1 MSGAYGHINHLYE
14 NGDLKFS
21 DLKKIFIAA
30 SEGKLEGTEKTDGIN
45 IYLSYNTNDGEVRAA
60 RNLTQLKGGGL
71 SVAEMYDFFS
81 QKEEAARLKGGDY
94 NQNIKEA
101 ISDAI
106 ENFEKTIMYLDLENQ
121 TRIFGDFQTI
131 ANFYNCEI
139 LDNRT
144 PNVINYD
151 TKLLVVHRDGHKSI
165 DFRTKEIFELSDNTE
180 NIFITRL
187 ESLQDNDKTEKF
199 PVQVNSIRH
208 LEALSN
214 NEILNNCI
222 NQINKLLRIYS
233 LTDDNTINEFLVVR
247 LSRMLN
253 NYDIPAINKKL
264 VIKKILGV
272 AGLNSIDILRGLPVN
287 VKNDL
292 RNLLKNQKK
301 ILKNMIAPVEN
312 IIYSFSKEIL
322 KGLNSIYN
330 LDQDK
335 SNDIIR
341 KKLSMALQNIND
353 VDSPYIG
360 NIRKQLSGLNV
371 KKLTLPLEGFVF
383 DYNGKTY
390 KLTGDFAP
398 INQLLNFTDRTVNVN
413 KSNNMADVAIF
424 PGSFKPP
431 HAGHLNAIKELSNL
445 ASKVIVIISDPKKDI
460 NKRFISEGDEQLT
473 EIPAETSKK
482 IFDEYLK
489 ACNMDSRVE
498 TVVANNPI
506 KKAKEIITSD
516 PTHSKMFVLSS
527 GPDDKQKVVINYL
540 SRKNKNVRPHF
551 LKCKKTMNATN
562 FRNDLASR
570 QPKRI
575 IKYIPDDISDKLNFA
590 NDILQKIF
598 FDNSVL
604 DLNESIIYDVIN
616 EVVVRRGKKFCLL
629 SKTTR
634 RNLGCYTS
642 RKGVNKREKQ
652 VQYFKHMKEVSAA
665 GAGAVAFSNRP
676 LEAQE
681 EK

>member
-151 TKLLVVHRDGHKSI
+151 TKLLVVHRDGHKSV

-398 INQLLNFTDRTVNVN
+398 INQLLNFTDKTVNVN
-413 KSNNMADVAIF
+413 KNNNIADIALL

-431 HAGHLNAIKELSNL
+431 HAGHINAVKELANL
-445 ASKVIVIISDPKKDI
+445 ASKVIIIISDPKKDI
-460 NKRFISEGDEQLT
+460 NKRFITEEDENLT
-473 EIPAETSKK
+473 EIPAISAKK

-489 ACNMDSRVE
+489 ACNLDSRVE
-498 TVVANNPI
+498 TIVSNNPI
-506 KKAKEIITSD
+506 KKAKELILGD
-516 PTHSKMFVLSS
+516 PEKQKKFVISS
-527 GPDDKQKVVINYL
+527 GVDDKQKYAINYL
-540 SRKNKNVRPHF
+540 SKKNNNVKPHF
-551 LKCKKTMNATN
+551 LKCKKNMDATN
-562 FRNDLASR
+562 FRRDLAFKKPSKILR
-570 QPKRI
+570 YLPDELADKKTFADEI
-575 IKYIPDDISDKLNFA
+575 IKI
-590 NDILQKIF
+590 IF
-598 FDNSVL
+598 EDNQIVN
-604 DLNESIIYDVIN
+604 LNESIIYDLIN
-616 EVVVRRGKKFCLL
+616 ERIVRRGKKFCLL
-629 SKTTR
+629 SKATKK
-634 RNLGCYTS
+634 NLGCYTS
-642 RKGVNKREKQ
+642 RKGAKKREKQ
-652 VQYFKHMKEVSAA
+652 VQYFKHMKEMSAA